1 MRKQIWR
8 AAASAAAIAASA
20 IIPLASLADL
30 PSGYRQLDYVDTD
43 GSQWVNTLFRPTCT
57 NAVEIKAS
65 VVNPNSTQFLY
76 CTRRTTSNRMYS
88 LCITG
93 GKTRFDY
100 QAKNADASYSLTG
113 GVPYVFFAS
122 PSEDA
127 DQEGVDELSK
137 KWTLTCTV
145 DGNSAGHVAGAY
157 FTTDTK
163 AYFCL
168 FGAYASGGSSSAASL
183 TDDTTVS
190 YKAKCRFYYFKVW
203 DTKDKGNLLCH
214 IIPAYGESEA
224 AVGLYDL
231 VAERFLPVHG
241 NPFTGAYAL
250 TADEDWSDSAAMQD
264 NGITVDLN
272 GQNLTMA
279 PVVLNSVSAFAG
291 EGYQDLAYI
300 KTTGK
305 QALRIT
311 GFRLPG
317 SAKVEMKLRIR
328 PNNTYQALFMSR
340 SGSLVNTYT
349 SVIYSGSG
357 SKAGCVRF
365 DFNNSTIDG
374 TTALSA
380 EDDHVLVF
388 NGSKTSWTVDGIAQS
403 APSGSNDF
411 TSGGDLCI
419 LTMSTNGL
427 SYAASCRLYYYTVT
441 TNGTAILDLHPVRR
455 MSDGA
460 IGLYDTV
467 GNGFYESFVAAT
479 FPDYATPKF
488 TNSGETASE
497 LVVGEEVMPGY
508 TVVDCITATTA
519 APHIDT
525 GYVPAA
531 TDRLEM
537 KASLSLVSGSKA
549 LFCSREGNL
558 MNTFTAVY
566 SGGMRFD
573 FNNVAWTS
581 DFTPTANESFTV
593 ALDGNA
599 GACYVNG
606 ALCDMGATTFNN
618 GFTPSVPLLLFALY
632 DRNGTGSATT
642 HSAGSIY
649 WFKATGADGKLK
661 VDMVPVV
668 RNSDNAAGLYDRVRR
683 AFYPSSVTTAFTA
696 GTQVGDGRLYV
707 DVDGAFAG
715 TEVTGNVTLVK
726 KGEGAFDGGGLSLAS
741 TLRPEAGTIG
751 GVTLSDGA
759 TLDLSDRTSAFSLD
773 DNAISFA
780 NGACITVALG
790 LREVRSGTK
799 LISWT
804 TAPANVGTLSFRHG
818 ETGRK
823 LLVKDDGV
831 YLMPKGLL
839 IVIR

>member
-1 MRKQIWR
+1 
-8 AAASAAAIAASA
+8 
-20 IIPLASLADL
+20 
-30 PSGYRQLDYVDTD
+30 
-43 GSQWVNTLFRPTCT
+43 
-57 NAVEIKAS
+57 
-65 VVNPNSTQFLY
+65 
-76 CTRRTTSNRMYS
+76 MYS

-100 QAKNADASYSLTG
+100 QAKNADASYPLTG

-127 DQEGVDELSK
+127 DQEGVDEMSK

-279 PVVLNSVSAFAG
+279 PVVRNSVSAFAG

-305 QALRIT
+305 QAFRIT

-340 SGSLVNTYT
+340 RGATSLTYS

-374 TTALSA
+374 TTALSVD
-380 EDDHVLVF
+380 DDHVLVF
-388 NGSKTSWTVDGIAQS
+388 NGSKMSWTVDGIAQS
-403 APSGSNDF
+403 APSASSNDF
-411 TSGGDLCI
+411 TGGSDLCI

-427 SYAASCRLYYYTVT
+427 YYAASW
-441 TNGTAILDLHPVRR
+441 
-455 MSDGA
+455 

-488 TNSGETASE
+488 TNSSETASA

-508 TVVDCITATTA
+508 TVVDCITASTA

-558 MNTFTAVY
+558 VNAFTVVY

-632 DRNGTGSATT
+632 DRSGTGSATT

-707 DVDGAFAG
+707 DVARLDA
-715 TEVTGNVTLVK
+715 
-726 KGEGAFDGGGLSLAS
+726 
-741 TLRPEAGTIG
+741 EAGGWDDRRRDAFRRCDARPFGSHVCVQSRRQRDFVRERRMHNGRARLARSPLRHETHL
-751 GVTLSDGA
+751 VDDCACECRYAVLPA
-759 TLDLSDRTSAFSLD
+759 WRDRTQA
-773 DNAISFA
+773 
-780 NGACITVALG
+780 ACQ
-790 LREVRSGTK
+790 RRRR
-799 LISWT
+799 
-804 TAPANVGTLSFRHG
+804 LSYAERASHCDPLKRYG
-818 ETGRK
+818 
-823 LLVKDDGV
+823 
-831 YLMPKGLL
+831 
-839 IVIR
+839 